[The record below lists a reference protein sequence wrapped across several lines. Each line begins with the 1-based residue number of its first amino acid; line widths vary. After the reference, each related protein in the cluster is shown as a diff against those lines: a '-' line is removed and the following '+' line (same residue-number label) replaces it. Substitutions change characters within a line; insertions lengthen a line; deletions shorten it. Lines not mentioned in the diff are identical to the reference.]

1 MSSLADS
8 IAAIQSRYPAIT
20 SSTFRDQTRLVVPA
34 ETLASVMA
42 ELKNTHGCDYL
53 VDVTCVDYLKY
64 RDASDRFGLIYLLTN
79 TVDNW
84 RITIRV
90 PLNEPNLTV
99 PSVEPLWA
107 GAGWM
112 EREVYDMFGIMF
124 EGHSDLRRI
133 LLPDEFT
140 AHPLRKDYPMQGR
153 GERHNFPVIT
163 RSQA

>member
-8 IAAIQSRYPAIT
+8 IAAIQSLYPAIT

-34 ETLASVMA
+34 EILASVMA
-42 ELKNTHGCDYL
+42 ALKNTHGCDYL

-112 EREVYDMFGIMF
+112 EREVYDMFGINF